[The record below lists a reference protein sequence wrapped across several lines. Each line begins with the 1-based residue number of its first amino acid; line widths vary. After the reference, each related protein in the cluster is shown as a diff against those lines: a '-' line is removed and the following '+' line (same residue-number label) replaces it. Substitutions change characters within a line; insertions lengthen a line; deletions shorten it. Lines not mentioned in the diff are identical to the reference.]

1 MVTNCVEAV
10 CTTLLSCALRAWRLV
25 GEILIGFSAYEPY
38 VGFHGSVRDNTLM
51 PITGV
56 DLRALVVRGKF
67 VFVAQIGSPQREGS
81 TYGTGETSRGSGL
94 LSKREDPTYSEVL
107 RRLSMKC
114 ETTQRR
120 PVLIWTFSSEV
131 SQSTEDM
138 YRRFITYLLFV
149 SCLFV
154 SFNVLTPSIFN
165 SHMSVQAS
173 HPRWTSTTQIPVRL
187 CIHSFCTQCQIPA
200 EVD

>member
-67 VFVAQIGSPQREGS
+67 VFVAQIGSPQKVVYE
-81 TYGTGETSRGSGL
+81 
-94 LSKREDPTYSEVL
+94 L
-107 RRLSMKC
+107 RDDAAPPGVDLD
-114 ETTQRR
+114 
-120 PVLIWTFSSEV
+120 VLIRGQSINRRHV
-131 SQSTEDM
+131 SQ
-138 YRRFITYLLFV
+138 IHYLLTF
-149 SCLFV
+149 CILFV
-154 SFNVLTPSIFN
+154 CFF
-165 SHMSVQAS
+165 
-173 HPRWTSTTQIPVRL
+173 
-187 CIHSFCTQCQIPA
+187 
-200 EVD
+200 